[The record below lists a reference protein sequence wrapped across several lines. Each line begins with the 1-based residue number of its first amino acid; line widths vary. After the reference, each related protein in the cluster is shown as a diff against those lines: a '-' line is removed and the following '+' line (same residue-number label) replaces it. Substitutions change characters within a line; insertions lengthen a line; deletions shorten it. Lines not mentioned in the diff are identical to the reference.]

1 MTTFEQEQPLLGDP
15 AARDSHVFA
24 AATELRARALRLAGF
39 FVAIVSLAW
48 IAALAVALLGAG
60 ALPDA
65 LPAAKARPTPRPD
78 VLRTPDSASSRGTP
92 GAAPRRVGPASGR
105 EVGTATAVVVQAGR
119 TSRASATVAAPRAP
133 TTPAVP
139 LPPPPPPPPAAQR
152 QGWAKRGW
160 TAPPGRV
167 KPDRAPAH
175 ETGGTSGV
183 ADDLSGTAPGQSGS
197 HAHNG

>member
-1 MTTFEQEQPLLGDP
+1 MTTFEQEQLLLSDP

-39 FVAIVSLAW
+39 FVAMVSLAW

-60 ALPDA
+60 ALHDA
-65 LPAAKARPTPRPD
+65 LPAAKARPTPRPE
-78 VLRTPDSASSRGTP
+78 VVRTPDNAPSRSTP

-105 EVGTATAVVVQAGR
+105 EVGTATAAVVQAGR
-119 TSRASATVAAPRAP
+119 ASRPSTTVAAPRAP

-139 LPPPPPPPPAAQR
+139 LPPPPAVPR

-160 TAPPGRV
+160 TAPPGRL

-175 ETGGTSGV
+175 GTGGTSGV
-183 ADDLSGTAPGQSGS
+183 ADDSTGTAPGQSGS
-197 HAHNG
+197 HGHNG